1 MVMVMVMTM
10 MMLMMVLA
18 KTTHTGWLVL
28 IWRNQSSFT
37 PPSHTFMSQLK
48 QCNTPQNTLQC
59 PELHSIL
66 HSCITTHHSALDFVV
81 SRPIRHSTG
90 AAQFCMIFGCA
101 DISQN
106 LCNLPPPPPP
116 PPPPPHHLCVQGALR
131 YSHPWE
137 SPLAGWRV
145 PLSAPRPTQHTA
157 RLHLKTIN
165 TTQRTH
171 CQHICIIHCG
181 VYNVD
186 HILHTL

>member
-106 LCNLPPPPPP
+106 LCNLLLLLLLLFLLTTFVCRGRSDIPTPGNRLWPGGGSPSLPPD
-116 PPPPPHHLCVQGALR
+116 PHNTLPDYTRRQSTPLKGHIASTSVS
-131 YSHPWE
+131 YIVE
-137 SPLAGWRV
+137 S
-145 PLSAPRPTQHTA
+145 TM
-157 RLHLKTIN
+157 
-165 TTQRTH
+165 
-171 CQHICIIHCG
+171 
-181 VYNVD
+181 
-186 HILHTL
+186 